1 MRVPLAGLAVLL
13 LSLPANAAAPHMPQ
27 THVVV
32 IDKMKFGPVPA
43 AIRAGDRIKWVNRD
57 MVRHT
62 ATAKG
67 AGFDVDLPAGATKT
81 ATVTRAGTYKVT
93 CRYHPGM
100 TAAMRVRAK

>member
-1 MRVPLAGLAVLL
+1 MRVSLAGLAVLL
-13 LSLPANAAAPHMPQ
+13 LSLPAEAAAPQPPR

-32 IDKMKFGPVPA
+32 INQMKFGTVPA
-43 AIRAGDRIKWVNRD
+43 VRVGDRIQWVNRD
-57 MVRHT
+57 LFRHT

-81 ATVTRAGTYKVT
+81 ATITRAGTFTVT

-100 TAAMRVRAK
+100 RAAMKVQAK